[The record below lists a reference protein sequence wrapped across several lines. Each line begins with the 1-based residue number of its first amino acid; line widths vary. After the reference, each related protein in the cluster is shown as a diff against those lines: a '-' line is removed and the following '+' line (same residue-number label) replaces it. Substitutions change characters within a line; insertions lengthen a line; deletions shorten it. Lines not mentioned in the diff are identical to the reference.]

1 MLHSSFPSMAVASL
15 TSIFFVSAA
24 IQLAGPGFVRRA
36 YKRWDFPP
44 KFYRVTGFVELL
56 TALFLVTPQ
65 TRIWGAILGGLVTFA
80 AEVTLL
86 NHRQYFWAMPG
97 VLLLVALIPAG
108 LAGSS

>member
-1 MLHSSFPSMAVASL
+1 MAVASL
-15 TSIFFVSAA
+15 TSIFFVGAA

-36 YKRWDFPP
+36 YERWDFPP

-80 AEVTLL
+80 AEITLL

>member
-1 MLHSSFPSMAVASL
+1 MFHGSIPSMVAASL
-15 TSIFFVSAA
+15 ASIFFVGSA

-44 KFYRVTGFVELL
+44 KFYRVTGFIQLL

-65 TRIWGAILGGLVTFA
+65 TRIWGAILGGLVMFA
-80 AEVTLL
+80 AEITLL

-97 VLLLVALIPAG
+97 IVLMVALIPAG
-108 LAGSS
+108 FAGSP